1 MGTIRYACARMCIRF
16 MVWVVWNMG
25 LWFQLSCLPVA
36 AQEAQQKRPATVEDS
51 IRMVRIAGHLSNLSY
66 AGALT
71 EDFAYFSPDRKQ
83 FVVILKKGNLE
94 TNTNDYQ
101 LLLFQTNEIFSS
113 PAPRAL
119 TTMCSSSNREAITDV
134 AWLADN
140 ETILF
145 RGENPG
151 EVSQV
156 YSVSSKSGELRELTH
171 HPTSIVAFSSDAKGQ
186 RIAYAAEKPPQ
197 PVLTEAA
204 RREGIIVAH
213 EDMAELLI
221 GERTDDSRELF
232 VLDTNRGTVRP
243 LPIGP
248 EWKGKLYGSFLNLSL
263 SPDGNHL
270 VVSVNLTEVPER
282 WHEYR
287 EPTMAQVMRSVLP
300 PNSLSWIFQ
309 YLLIDVASG
318 RERSLFDG
326 PLSYHGSEVVWG
338 PDSWSLIL
346 TGVFLPIDQAAGSAK
361 NLSMPATVAI
371 DLKSLQYAKLSDEDL
386 QFVRQENAGALL
398 VFQIRPSSSSSVS
411 SERLLFRREGGRWIS
426 TEAPFE
432 QQQERLVQIVAK
444 QDLNTPPTITAL
456 DRSVSRVATLLDPN
470 PQLREIE
477 FGKVQEI
484 KFSGAMQREVHAGLY
499 FPVGYVPGKKYPL
512 VVQTHGFDPKSFW
525 IDGSFTTAFAAQA
538 LAGRGFLVLQVPDT
552 HAGEATPDEAPNMA
566 ETLKRAVEFVNTL
579 GCLDLDR
586 LGIIG
591 FSRTGL
597 YVHYLLTRS
606 RLHFRAAV
614 IADGSD
620 GGYSQYLQ
628 FLNAHQYTASDSE
641 ALNGGM
647 PFGTGLLYWLRRSP
661 EFLLDMVDTPVM
673 LQVSSPQILPTMWA
687 PFVGLRRLD
696 RPVELLYFPTGSH
709 LMEKPWDRLASQ
721 GSSVDWF
728 AFWLKGE
735 EDLNPSKTER
745 YKRWR
750 ELRAMHVHGEA
761 EGN

>member
-1 MGTIRYACARMCIRF
+1 MAKVRYVCVRF
-16 MVWVVWNMG
+16 GVRSLVWAAWSISLSLQLWLAPVV
-25 LWFQLSCLPVA
+25 
-36 AQEAQQKRPATVEDS
+36 AQEPQHKRAVTVEDA

-66 AGALT
+66 QGALT

-94 TNTNDYQ
+94 RNTNDYS
-101 LLLFQTNEIFSS
+101 LLLFRTDEVFSS
-113 PAPRAL
+113 STPKTLL
-119 TTMCSSSNREAITDV
+119 TMSSNSNREAITDV
-134 AWLADN
+134 VWLADN

-156 YSVSSKSGELRELTH
+156 YSVNSKSGEVRELTH

-204 RREGIIVAH
+204 RREGVIVAR
-213 EDMAELLI
+213 EDMVELLI

-232 VLDTNRGTVRP
+232 VLDTNRGTIRP
-243 LPIGP
+243 FPIGP

-338 PDSWSLIL
+338 PDAWSLIL

-361 NLSMPATVAI
+361 NLSVPATVAI
-371 DLKSLQYAKLSDEDL
+371 DLKSLEYAKLSDEDL
-386 QFVRQENAGALL
+386 HFVQQENAGALL
-398 VFQIRPSSSSSVS
+398 VFQTRPSSSSSVP
-411 SERLLFRREGGRWIS
+411 SERLLFRREGGGWIS
-426 TEAPFE
+426 REAPFE
-432 QQQERLVQIVAK
+432 QKPLVEISAK

-484 KFSGAMQREVHAGLY
+484 KFSGTMQREVHAGLY

-552 HAGEATPDEAPNMA
+552 HAGEETPDEAPNMA
-566 ETLKRAVEFVNTL
+566 ETLERAVEFVNTL

-606 RLHFRAAV
+606 RLHFGAAV

-647 PFGTGLLYWLRRSP
+647 PFGKGLLYWLRRSP

-709 LMEKPWDRLASQ
+709 IMEKPWDRLASQ

-735 EDLNPSKTER
+735 EDPNPSKTDE

-750 ELRAMHVHGEA
+750 GLRAMHVHGEA
-761 EGN
+761 VGN